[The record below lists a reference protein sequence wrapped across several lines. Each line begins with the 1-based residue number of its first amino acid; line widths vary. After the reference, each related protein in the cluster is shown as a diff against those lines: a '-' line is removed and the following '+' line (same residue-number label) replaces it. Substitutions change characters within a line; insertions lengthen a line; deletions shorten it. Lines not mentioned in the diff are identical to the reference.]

1 MKRWVFVVLL
11 LLSVSTLIVPVLLD
25 AQHPL
30 SVAGRIRIPAADISA
45 EVMTASHGSDCGCCG
60 VLWQGGVAYTTA
72 DLSGVQVDDKAE
84 IYTVDGGHF
93 VLEFVGMTHC
103 LKIGNVL
110 IGWNGI
116 TRANGDVLLCDRAG
130 ATPFVRVFRFVRL

>member
-1 MKRWVFVVLL
+1 MKRWVFVALL
-11 LLSVSTLIVPVLLD
+11 LLFVSVMTVPVLLES
-25 AQHPL
+25 QPL
-30 SVAGRIRIPAADISA
+30 MSVAGRIRIPAADISA

-60 VLWQGGVAYTTA
+60 VLWNGGIAYTTA
-72 DLSGVQVDDKAE
+72 DLSGVQMDDKAE
-84 IYTVDGGHF
+84 LITVDGDRL

-110 IGWNGI
+110 IGN

-130 ATPFVRVFRFVRL
+130 NTLFVRVFRFVRL

>member
-11 LLSVSTLIVPVLLD
+11 LLFVSVLTVPVLL
-25 AQHPL
+25 ASQQPL
-30 SVAGRIRIPAADISA
+30 SVAGRISIPSADIHA

-72 DLSGVQVDDKAE
+72 DLSGVKLDDKADL
-84 IYTVDGGHF
+84 ITVDGDRM

-110 IGWNGI
+110 IGN
-116 TRANGDVLLCDRAG
+116 TRANGDVLLCTG
-130 ATPFVRVFRFVRL
+130 STPFVRVFRFVRL